1 MSSYRNVVK
10 TSTSRSPYRYT
21 SDNTPARFIVRDFVY
36 SEEQIAKQEEE
47 LEIAESTEK
56 ELWVRQHHAKFAPLP
71 QRLSQTE
78 LLRLSRTNFS
88 ESFQILV
95 HLKILR
101 LFVESVLRYGL
112 PANYV
117 GLAIRVRFRRILAST
132 H

>member
-1 MSSYRNVVK
+1 MSRKQVRPNCPIVH
-10 TSTSRSPYRYT
+10 TS
-21 SDNTPARFIVRDFVY
+21 NKTPARFIVRDFVY

-47 LEIAESTEK
+47 LEVADATEK
-56 ELWVRQHHAKFAPLP
+56 ELWVRQHRAKICPSP
-71 QRLSQTE
+71 QCLLQTE
-78 LLRLSRTNFS
+78 LLRVSRTNFS

-117 GLAIRVRFRRILAST
+117 GLAIRVGSHCILFASRN
-132 H
+132 